1 VSEATAAD
9 LRRYYRMPPR
19 KLRMIPH
26 GVDPQCFE
34 AGRRRRPEPFF
45 LTVSTL
51 HPHKNLDTLL
61 RAFAAFR
68 QRQPCFRLVL
78 AGMRGFFAD
87 SLERLREELGLAD
100 AVDFTGWIP
109 REQLYDLYARA
120 FAFVYPSRFE
130 GFGMPVL
137 EALAAGIPT
146 ACSDIPPLR
155 EISGG
160 AALRFDPLDPAA
172 LGDALARLAGD
183 ETLRRS
189 LAEAGPRVAMRY
201 TWQASAH
208 ATLQTLAAEAA
219 RVNG

>member
-1 VSEATAAD
+1 
-9 LRRYYRMPPR
+9 M
-19 KLRMIPH
+19 
-26 GVDPQCFE
+26 
-34 AGRRRRPEPFF
+34 
-45 LTVSTL
+45 
-51 HPHKNLDTLL
+51 
-61 RAFAAFR
+61 
-68 QRQPCFRLVL
+68 
-78 AGMRGFFAD
+78 
-87 SLERLREELGLAD
+87 
-100 AVDFTGWIP
+100 DFTGWIP

-160 AALRFDPLDPAA
+160 AALHFDPLDPAA

-183 ETLRRS
+183 EMLRRS
-189 LAEAGPRVAMRY
+189 LAEAGPPVAMRY
-201 TWQASAH
+201 TWQASAQ
-208 ATLQTLAAEAA
+208 ATLETLAAAAA